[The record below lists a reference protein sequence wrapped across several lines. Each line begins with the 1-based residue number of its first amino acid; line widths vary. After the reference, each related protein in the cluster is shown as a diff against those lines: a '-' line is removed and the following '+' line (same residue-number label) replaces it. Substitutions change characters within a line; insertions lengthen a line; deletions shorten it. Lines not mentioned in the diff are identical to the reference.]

1 MQGNWEVLELNP
13 AHVAEQR
20 RVQGRRRVK
29 TDVIHVEAITELV
42 PPGHGSPVTDRD
54 AVMGELSAWAAHRS
68 RRVATRSATKG
79 ATG

>member
-1 MQGNWEVLELNP
+1 MQGTWEVLELNP
-13 AHVAEQR
+13 ADVAEQR
-20 RVQGRRRVK
+20 RVQDRRRVR
-29 TDVIHVEAITELV
+29 TDVIDVEAITELV
-42 PPGHGSPVTDRD
+42 PAGHGSPVTDRD